1 MGWDKFFRYLIF
13 QQNKYIVEEKFVF
26 VVLSTGS
33 AQINHEI
40 EVVCTQCSF
49 VSCQTT
55 FYFIEYPN
63 DHYLF
68 QMLIRGQLLMEYK
81 SQKVVCV
88 KEELQYGIVLWV
100 PISHL
105 SFVNIV

>member
-1 MGWDKFFRYLIF
+1 
-13 QQNKYIVEEKFVF
+13 
-26 VVLSTGS
+26 
-33 AQINHEI
+33 
-40 EVVCTQCSF
+40 
-49 VSCQTT
+49 
-55 FYFIEYPN
+55 
-63 DHYLF
+63 
-68 QMLIRGQLLMEYK
+68 MEYK